1 MCTDETFFSP
11 MALLEEELIKGT
23 LQHDVY
29 LGNLRRS
36 KSVKVLPH
44 GHMVMLDSDQFNQMK
59 SETENNFIYIT
70 MLRKIVGGEKKI
82 LPVCLQ
88 CNDRGKAEALIF
100 GSSHILPDDT
110 LEKELVRCKH
120 ESVS

>member
-1 MCTDETFFSP
+1 

-59 SETENNFIYIT
+59 SETENNFIYIR
-70 MLRKIVGGEKKI
+70 MLRKIVAGEKKI

-88 CNDRGKAEALIF
+88 CNGHGKAEDLIF
-100 GSSHILPDDT
+100 G
-110 LEKELVRCKH
+110 
-120 ESVS
+120 

>member
-23 LQHDVY
+23 SQHEVY

-36 KSVKVLPH
+36 KSFKVLPH

-110 LEKELVRCKH
+110 LEKKACK
-120 ESVS
+120 VQT